1 VGPIRNLLI
10 AQDCDTGELIFIF
23 PDQPLPNF
31 GVHAMQITVEPGA
44 YSFCDEEI
52 VPNCFATGALIAT
65 PWGQAPVEQ
74 IKAGDFVLTAR
85 GTKARVL
92 WAGSRTIAR
101 PELDHCPIS
110 FAPEFFN
117 DGCARAMKLSPQH
130 LVAIGRRGGQ
140 TLMAPAKALTSLD
153 HVVQRANRNPVRY
166 HHILLA
172 CHDLVLARGMQS
184 ESLLLSR
191 RSLISVGARARA
203 EISATLGVPE
213 HRLHHTAQSTPC
225 GIRLTC
231 REARESLAQGLRPM
245 MSDRTKIA
253 A

>member
-1 VGPIRNLLI
+1 M
-10 AQDCDTGELIFIF
+10 
-23 PDQPLPNF
+23 PDY
-31 GVHAMQITVEPGA
+31 GVHAISITAEPGA
-44 YSFCDEEI
+44 YSFDDEEI
-52 VPNCFATGALIAT
+52 IPNCFATGAMIAV
-65 PWGQAPVEQ
+65 PWGQTTVEK
-74 IKAGDFVLTAR
+74 IKQGDFVLTAR
-85 GTKARVL
+85 GSKARVL

-101 PELDHCPIS
+101 PELDHCPII
-110 FAPEFFN
+110 FAPEFFD

-140 TLMAPAKALTSLD
+140 TLMAPAKALISLD
-153 HVVQRANRNPVRY
+153 HVRQRANRNPVRY
-166 HHILLA
+166 HHILLDR
-172 CHDLVLARGMQS
+172 HDLVLARGMQS

-213 HRLHHTAQSTPC
+213 HRLHRTAQSTPC

-231 REARESLAQGLRPM
+231 REAREALAQGLRPM
-245 MSDRTKIA
+245 MSDRSKIA